1 LSQIA
6 TANEEEAALLMK
18 IEQRACSRRF
28 TMFKFLSRMWNKPVS
43 RRRFTVRLDLEALE
57 TRTVPAALSPGAV
70 STAVHPGPS
79 GNLVYVPDAF
89 GDTVPDFSN
98 AGYEG
103 GNAALPDTPGG
114 VQVPVKITLAP
125 GTPQAQIQQAIDLV
139 GQMPLVNGFRGAVL
153 LQAGDYYLSGQLT
166 IHDSGV
172 VLRGQGQGAGGT
184 VLHVVN
190 PFMATDAATLS
201 QVARYDQNHPALDG
215 AIRILGD
222 PSGAHLT
229 GDGSLPIAPGSPIT
243 PIVDLANPADT
254 YVPVGARSFHV
265 ASTAGFQVGDT
276 IIVDRPS
283 PANWIADLGMTGQD
297 GWRAGTMDLDFDR
310 VITAI
315 DPVHNVITIDAP
327 LTQALDQRYA
337 GPARIDPTSQTAMGW
352 IYRYSFPGRISNVGI
367 ENLSAVSE
375 YNPNQA
381 NPNIV
386 VPQGQRFPLDE
397 PAGAPVPLI
406 DQHAWTFI
414 SVVAAQN
421 AWVTNVTARQFVF
434 SAVDVQKSSKW
445 VTVDGSSNLDPI
457 STTTG
462 GHRDSF
468 HIGGQLVLVENC
480 YARNGRHDF
489 ITDSIVPGPNVFL
502 NCRADDALSESG
514 PHDRFATGTLFDDVV
529 VHAAATGG
537 DSQAGGLN
545 AYNRGLEG
553 GSLQGWAGSNM
564 VFWNCTAAQMLV
576 EQLPGATPGTP
587 PLVMNYA
594 IGDVT
599 NIETT
604 VPARLPQE
612 PLVSFDSPGQRVGPA
627 SLYLAQLHERLGA
640 AASLVNVT
648 SLVRTSAKVVAGN
661 LVITITNV
669 SQAIIQ
675 GPWQLVLSPVAVGL
689 TSGLGTRSSPPVN
702 VNDQDLAPGQSF
714 KVVIALHKPLP
725 PGEQIHVGVLA
736 WKVLVAPAPPEGY

>member
-1 LSQIA
+1 VF
-6 TANEEEAALLMK
+6 N
-18 IEQRACSRRF
+18 
-28 TMFKFLSRMWNKPVS
+28 FLSRMWNKPVS
-43 RRRFTVRLDLEALE
+43 RKRFQVHLGLEALE
-57 TRTVPAALSPGAV
+57 TRTTPAAVSPAV
-70 STAVHPGPS
+70 FPGPS
-79 GNLVYVPDAF
+79 GHLVYAPDAF

-103 GNAALPDTPGG
+103 ANAALPDTPGG
-114 VQVPVKITLAP
+114 VQVPVKIALPP
-125 GTPQAQIQQAIDLV
+125 GTPQAQIQQALDQV

-153 LQAGDYYLSGQLT
+153 LEAGDYFLTGQLT

-172 VLRGQGQGAGGT
+172 VLRGRGQGPGGT
-184 VLHVVN
+184 VLHALN

-201 QVARYDQNHPALDG
+201 QVARYDRHDPAADG
-215 AIRILGD
+215 VIRILGN
-222 PSGAHLT
+222 PSGVSLT
-229 GDGSLPIAPGSPIT
+229 GDAALPIAPGSPIT

-276 IIVDRPS
+276 IIVNRPS
-283 PANWIADLGMTGQD
+283 PANWISDLGMTGQD
-297 GWRAGTMDLDFDR
+297 GWQPGTMNLNSDR

-315 DPVHNVITIDAP
+315 DPVNNIITIDAP

-337 GPARIDPTSQTAMGW
+337 GPAPINPTSQTAMGW
-352 IYRYSFPGRISNVGI
+352 IYRYSFPGRISNDGV

-375 YNPNQA
+375 FNPALA

-386 VPQGQRFPLDE
+386 VPQGSPFPLDE
-397 PAGAPVPLI
+397 PAGAAVPLI

-414 SVVAAQN
+414 SVVASQN

-445 VTVDGSSNLDPI
+445 VTVNGASNIDLDGF

-468 HIGGQLVLVENC
+468 HIGGQLVLVENSF
-480 YARNGRHDF
+480 AQGGRHDF
-489 ITDSIVPGPNVFL
+489 ITDSIVAGPNVFL
-502 NCRADDALSESG
+502 NDTAVGALSESG
-514 PHDRFATGTLFDDVV
+514 PHDRFDTGTLFDNVV
-529 VHAAATGG
+529 VTAAASGG

-545 AYNRGLEG
+545 AYNRGLES
-553 GSLQGWAGSNM
+553 GSLQGWAGSNI
-564 VFWNCTAAQMLV
+564 VFWNSRASQMLV
-576 EQLPGATPGTP
+576 EQLPGATPGAP

-594 IGDVT
+594 IGDVA

-612 PLVSFDSPGQRVGPA
+612 PLVSFQSPGQRVEPA
-627 SLYLAQLHERLGA
+627 SLYLAQLHDRLGA
-640 AASLVNVT
+640 AASLVKVT
-648 SLVRTSAKVVAGN
+648 SLVRTVGKVVNNN
-661 LVITITNV
+661 LVITITNT

-675 GPWQLVLSPVAVGL
+675 GPWQLVLTTVRSGL
-689 TSGLGTRSSPPVN
+689 PPLLGSGLGTGPSQNPPFIVN
-702 VNDQDLAPGQSF
+702 VTNQDLSPGQSF
-714 KVVIALHKPLP
+714 RVVIPLHKPLP
-725 PGEQIHVGVLA
+725 VGEQIHLDVLA
-736 WKVLVAPAPPEGY
+736 WQVLVPPVSPAGW